1 MCTFR
6 QFSEM
11 NFTQGIDFLP
21 PADWLCGKPS
31 LPKVGELICLFRLHG
46 PSSLTSQVDL
56 INYQLAVQWMTFFLS
71 KICFRTHKIII

>member
-21 PADWLCGKPS
+21 PAAWPFGKPS
-31 LPKVGELICLFRLHG
+31 LPKVGELICLLRLHS

-56 INYQLAVQWMTFFLS
+56 INYQLEVQWIKRCTNQFS
-71 KICFRTHKIII
+71 YQK